1 MKKILVVGYCAYN
14 YLDKLA
20 SKYPDTLFFT
30 QYSVKNSTK
39 PQGVV
44 ELAKMIDGI
53 LFTKSATRDDRLAFE
68 VAIAM
73 MNKTET
79 YEESDFPLE
88 ESEDEN
94 GNAV

>member
-1 MKKILVVGYCAYN
+1 MKKILVVGYCGYD
-14 YLDKLA
+14 YLNKLA
-20 SKYPDTLFFT
+20 AKYPDTLFFT

-53 LFTKSATRDDRLAFE
+53 LFTKSATSDDRLAFE

-88 ESEDEN
+88 EEKESEDEN
-94 GNAV
+94 G

>member
-1 MKKILVVGYCAYN
+1 MKKILVVGYTSFD
-14 YLDKLA
+14 YLEKLA
-20 SKYPDTLFFT
+20 ASYPDTLFFT

-44 ELAKMIDGI
+44 ELAKMADGI

-73 MNKTET
+73 MNKTTT
-79 YEESDFPLE
+79 YEENDFPLE
-88 ESEDEN
+88 EEELKQ
-94 GNAV
+94 